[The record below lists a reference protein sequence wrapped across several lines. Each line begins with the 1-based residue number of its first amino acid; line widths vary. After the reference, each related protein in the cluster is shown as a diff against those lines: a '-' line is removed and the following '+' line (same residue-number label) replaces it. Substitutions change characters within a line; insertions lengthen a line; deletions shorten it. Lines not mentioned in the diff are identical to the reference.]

1 MRIVML
7 RFIRN
12 QGGHPGKARA
22 NTMKIET
29 LKDRISKAEE
39 KIIKKQ
45 NTITKKTAL
54 IEKKNAMIEK
64 ETNENER
71 YWLVC
76 DTNHLREDILRIERE
91 IKETEK
97 TLENYRAQLA
107 GEIKRENMLTLEVPE
122 TLKTLQNELVTEW
135 DEYDKRRRD
144 KMNEDRRTMD
154 YHEWCMKYR
163 GQDTELRY
171 KTDEQIHDSNVRDAE
186 AIIINLVNRVKSI
199 TGEITSWA
207 GMHIAPNN
215 MGWSILNGRVEGK
228 EGIAYVESIGAGGYN
243 IQRYHIRVLVKAIS

>member
-1 MRIVML
+1 
-7 RFIRN
+7 
-12 QGGHPGKARA
+12 
-22 NTMKIET
+22 MKIET

-39 KIIKKQ
+39 KITKKQ

-54 IEKKNAMIEK
+54 IEKKKVAYTKAQDER
-64 ETNENER
+64 ER
-71 YWLVC
+71 YWITC
-76 DTNHLREDILRIERE
+76 DMNHLAEDILRLERE

-97 TLENYRAQLA
+97 TLENYRAQMA
-107 GEIKRENMLTLEVPE
+107 GEIERQELLTKEVPE

-135 DEYDKRRRD
+135 DRYDMNRRQ
-144 KMNEDRRTMD
+144 KMLDDYYTMS
-154 YHEWCMKYR
+154 YHDFCVKYR
-163 GQDTELRY
+163 GEDTELRY
-171 KTDEQIHDSNVRDAE
+171 KTDEQIHAANVRDAE
-186 AIIINLVNRVKSI
+186 GIILNLVNRVKGI

-207 GMHIAPNN
+207 GMTIAPNN